1 MKLNRI
7 AALAALAFALAP
19 ASRLDAQAT
28 GAAPRPEAHAG
39 HHGQHAQA
47 GHAAH
52 QGQHAQHGAAGHA
65 AHHAQGRH
73 GATGMGCDHGAGG
86 HAATPAMLVMHRADL
101 GLSDAQVQRLQALKQ
116 DDAAGAQAVLT
127 AEQKTRIQAVHAAM
141 TGSHQAHAEGAHQAH
156 GQGGHAHGDCAD
168 CCKDGKCDGEGCCK
182 DSDCCA
188 GGRCDA
194 QKCRE
199 CCARMNAA
207 RSTQAAPR
215 S

>member
-1 MKLNRI
+1 MRFDRFAAV
-7 AALAALAFALAP
+7 AALLLALAP
-19 ASRLDAQAT
+19 AARLDAQAT
-28 GAAPRPEAHAG
+28 AQPHAG
-39 HHGQHAQA
+39 HHGQHAQHGQA

-52 QGQHAQHGAAGHA
+52 QGQHAQHG
-65 AHHAQGRH
+65 
-73 GATGMGCDHGAGG
+73 GAGMGCDHGAGG
-86 HAATPAMLVMHRADL
+86 HAATPAMLVTHRAEL

-127 AEQKTRIQAVHAAM
+127 AEQKTKIQAVHAAM
-141 TGSHQAHAEGAHQAH
+141 MGAHQAH
-156 GQGGHAHGDCAD
+156 GQGAHAQGGHAHGGCAD
-168 CCKDGKCDGEGCCK
+168 CCKDGRCDGEGCCK

-188 GGRCDA
+188 GGQCDA

-207 RSTQAAPR
+207 KTTQAAPR

>member
-19 ASRLDAQAT
+19 AARLDAQAT
-28 GAAPRPEAHAG
+28 GTAPRPEAHAG
-39 HHGQHAQA
+39 HQGHHAQQHA
-47 GHAAH
+47 GAAH
-52 QGQHAQHGAAGHA
+52 GAHGG
-65 AHHAQGRH
+65 HHAQGQH
-73 GATGMGCDHGAGG
+73 VANGMGCDHGAGG
-86 HAATPAMLVMHRADL
+86 HAATPAMLVMHRAEL

-141 TGSHQAHAEGAHQAH
+141 MQMHQGHA
-156 GQGGHAHGDCAD
+156 QGGHAHGDCAD
-168 CCKDGKCDGEGCCK
+168 CCKDGRCDGEGCCK

-194 QKCRE
+194 EKCRE

-207 RSTQAAPR
+207 AKTTQAAPR

>member
-19 ASRLDAQAT
+19 AARLDAQAT
-28 GAAPRPEAHAG
+28 GTAPRPEAHAG
-39 HHGQHAQA
+39 HHGQHGQA

-52 QGQHAQHGAAGHA
+52 QGQHA

-86 HAATPAMLVMHRADL
+86 HASTPAMLVTHRAEL

-127 AEQKTRIQAVHAAM
+127 AEQKTKIQAVHAAM
-141 TGSHQAHAEGAHQAH
+141 MGAHQAH
-156 GQGGHAHGDCAD
+156 GQGAHARGGHAHGDCAD
-168 CCKDGKCDGEGCCK
+168 CCRDGKCDGEGCCK

-188 GGRCDA
+188 DGQCDA

-207 RSTQAAPR
+207 AGATQAAPR
-215 S
+215 G

>member
-1 MKLNRI
+1 MTLNRI

-19 ASRLDAQAT
+19 AARLDAQAT
-28 GAAPRPEAHAG
+28 GTAPRPEAHAG
-39 HHGQHAQA
+39 HHGQHAQQHA
-47 GHAAH
+47 GAAH
-52 QGQHAQHGAAGHA
+52 GAHAG
-65 AHHAQGRH
+65 HHAQGQH

-141 TGSHQAHAEGAHQAH
+141 MGSHQAHAQGAHQAH

-168 CCKDGKCDGEGCCK
+168 CCKDGRCDGEGCCK

-188 GGRCDA
+188 DGRCDA

-207 RSTQAAPR
+207 ATATGAAPR

>member
-1 MKLNRI
+1 MRFDRFV
-7 AALAALAFALAP
+7 ALAALALAFVP
-19 ASRLDAQAT
+19 AAQLDAQTTA
-28 GAAPRPEAHAG
+28 GSAPRTEAHAG
-39 HHGQHAQA
+39 HHGQHAQHGQA

-52 QGQHAQHGAAGHA
+52 QGQHAQHGAAGHD
-65 AHHAQGRH
+65 AHHAQGQH

-141 TGSHQAHAEGAHQAH
+141 TGSHRAHA
-156 GQGGHAHGDCAD
+156 QGGHAHGDCAD
-168 CCKDGKCDGEGCCK
+168 CCKDGRCDGEGCCK

-188 GGRCDA
+188 DGRCDA

-199 CCARMNAA
+199 CCARMSA
-207 RSTQAAPR
+207 SKTTQAAPR